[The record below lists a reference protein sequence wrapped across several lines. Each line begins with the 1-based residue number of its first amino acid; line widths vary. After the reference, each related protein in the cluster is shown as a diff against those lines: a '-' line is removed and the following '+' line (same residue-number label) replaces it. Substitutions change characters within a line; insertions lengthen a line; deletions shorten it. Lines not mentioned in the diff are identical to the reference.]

1 MKKKIT
7 AGVLLI
13 LLLAGVC
20 IQPAYANS
28 AQRHWR
34 GTDGTGAV
42 VTGEDCPIVVDK
54 ELLTFDVQ
62 EFPEQYYPDT
72 DSFLAYTGNV
82 TAEYIFR
89 NPANYAVTATLVFPF
104 GTPPDYGHIRNDGA
118 DGALHNH
125 DTEKYGLSVN
135 GEAIDCKI
143 RHTLS
148 PWGSQF
154 DLDKDMSKLHDG
166 FLEDPFYTPDV
177 DVEIFIYS
185 PSDVNTEAYPAA
197 TAAFILS
204 VDPAK
209 TKVYMENQS
218 GGRLLENAVQMQG
231 WVNPNEPFTIYVIGE
246 PLKEQPKWKF
256 YENGACEKEIG
267 GTMIPANMAPAEPL
281 TLKDFLLQEYDPD
294 SGILDYDWYNAMV
307 TALNFFEWEY
317 GAIHS
322 EEIDFNISDRLMR
335 WYEYTLTLEPGQ
347 TLKNAVTAPLY
358 PAIDAGYTPSLYSYT
373 YLLSPAKTWAQFGE
387 LEVVVKTPY
396 YMTECGIDG
405 VIIPDLPFR
414 EYEENYKAVAQKY
427 DIRVIMLITP
437 ETSEKRIREID
448 AHTDGFIYM
457 VSSAATTG
465 AQKDFDARKQVY
477 FKKIQDM
484 NLRNP
489 RMVGFGISNR
499 QTFDTACSH
508 ASGAIIGSRFVTLLD
523 EYKGNAQKAISHL
536 KEDLGKSGKAVGQ

>member
-1 MKKKIT
+1 MP
-7 AGVLLI
+7 V
-13 LLLAGVC
+13 
-20 IQPAYANS
+20 S
-28 AQRHWR
+28 
-34 GTDGTGAV
+34 
-42 VTGEDCPIVVDK
+42 
-54 ELLTFDVQ
+54 
-62 EFPEQYYPDT
+62 
-72 DSFLAYTGNV
+72 YTH
-82 TAEYIFR
+82 
-89 NPANYAVTATLVFPF
+89 L
-104 GTPPDYGHIRNDGA
+104 
-118 DGALHNH
+118 
-125 DTEKYGLSVN
+125 

-396 YMTECGIDG
+396 YMTESGIDG
-405 VIIPDLPFR
+405 FT
-414 EYEENYKAVAQKY
+414 K
-427 DIRVIMLITP
+427 
-437 ETSEKRIREID
+437 
-448 AHTDGFIYM
+448 TDGGYALTLPGLPESELTFTLSESETPQPPKWLSLYIMPTEFIIVM
-457 VSSAATTG
+457 AAVL
-465 AQKDFDARKQVY
+465 A
-477 FKKIQDM
+477 
-484 NLRNP
+484 
-489 RMVGFGISNR
+489 
-499 QTFDTACSH
+499 
-508 ASGAIIGSRFVTLLD
+508 
-523 EYKGNAQKAISHL
+523 
-536 KEDLGKSGKAVGQ
+536 AVGVAVFLLSRRKKRTKR

>member
-13 LLLAGVC
+13 LLLAEIC

-34 GTDGTGAV
+34 GTDSTGAV

-54 ELLTFDVQ
+54 ELLTFDVR

-104 GTPPDYGHIRNDGA
+104 GIPPDYGHIRNNGA

-177 DVEIFIYS
+177 DVEIFIYC

-335 WYEYTLTLEPGQ
+335 WYEYTLTLAPGQ
-347 TLKNAVTAPLY
+347 TLKNAVTAPVY
-358 PAIDAGYTPSLYSYT
+358 PAIDEGYTPSLYSYT

-396 YMTECGIDG
+396 YMTESGIDG
-405 VIIPDLPFR
+405 FT
-414 EYEENYKAVAQKY
+414 K
-427 DIRVIMLITP
+427 
-437 ETSEKRIREID
+437 
-448 AHTDGFIYM
+448 TDGGYALTLPGLPEGELTFTLSESETPQPPKWSSLYLMPTEFII
-457 VSSAATTG
+457 VVAAVL
-465 AQKDFDARKQVY
+465 A
-477 FKKIQDM
+477 
-484 NLRNP
+484 
-489 RMVGFGISNR
+489 
-499 QTFDTACSH
+499 
-508 ASGAIIGSRFVTLLD
+508 
-523 EYKGNAQKAISHL
+523 
-536 KEDLGKSGKAVGQ
+536 AVGAAVFLLNRRKKRTKI